1 MQPRIELL
9 AALARVRVAMI
20 PRMTEMIAACRTC
33 VAFAGFFSNDPVGA
47 VGKALKFDC
56 SESPVGHHAAEDT
69 SKSNKGFSHVFPR
82 FLWHPRPL
90 LLLDH
95 EAIRRVGL

>member
-1 MQPRIELL
+1 
-9 AALARVRVAMI
+9 MI

-47 VGKALKFDC
+47 MRKALKFDC
-56 SESPVGHHAAEDT
+56 SESALGHRAAEDT
-69 SKSNKGFSHVFPR
+69 SKRDKGLSHVFPR
-82 FLWHPRPL
+82 FLWYPRPS